1 MTSVLAIFSSLN
13 GEQGNSSKLARA
25 YLAAKQKSTD
35 IRLKEVDLSV
45 IDLPHLSDEEMDAWV
60 TAPKARSEAQRAL
73 AALSDE
79 AVAAVS
85 SADEIVI
92 AVPMYNFGI
101 PSSLKAYFDRLARA
115 GVTFKYTENGPVGLL
130 EGKRATILAA
140 RGGVYQGTEFDTQS
154 AYLKHFLNFIGI
166 VDVEF
171 VYAEGLAMGEEQ
183 ASESFSVANKKIMEL
198 TR

>member
-25 YLAAKQKSTD
+25 YLAAKQKRTEISLQE
-35 IRLKEVDLSV
+35 IDLSV
-45 IDLPHLSDEEMDAWV
+45 IDLPHLTSEEMNAWM
-60 TAPKARSEAQRAL
+60 TDPKERSEAQNAL
-73 AALSDE
+73 AALSDD

-85 SADEIVI
+85 NADEIVI

-115 GVTFKYTENGPVGLL
+115 GVTFTYTENGPIGLL
-130 EGKRATILAA
+130 KGKRATILAA
-140 RGGVYQGTEFDTQS
+140 RGGVYQGTELDTQS
-154 AYLKHFLNFIGI
+154 AYIKHFLNFIGI
-166 VDVEF
+166 ADVEF
-171 VYAEGLAMGEEQ
+171 VYAEGLAMGEDN
-183 ASESFSVANKKIMEL
+183 ASESFSIANDKIIEL

>member
-13 GEQGNSSKLARA
+13 GEQGNSSKIARA
-25 YLAAKQKSTD
+25 YLTAKQKSKAID
-35 IRLKEVDLSV
+35 LKEVDLSV
-45 IDLPHLSDEEMDAWV
+45 TDLPHLSSEEMNAWM
-60 TAPKARSEAQRAL
+60 TEPQARSEEQIAL

-85 SADEIVI
+85 SVDEIVI

-130 EGKRATILAA
+130 QGKRATIFAA

-154 AYLKHFLNFIGI
+154 AYIKHFLNFIGI

-171 VYAEGLAMGEEQ
+171 VYAEGLAMGEEK
-183 ASESFSVANKKIMEL
+183 ASESFSLTNEKIIEL

>member
-13 GEQGNSSKLARA
+13 GEQGNSSKLART

-35 IRLKEVDLSV
+35 ISLKEVSLS
-45 IDLPHLSDEEMDAWV
+45 DGALPHLSSEEMNAWM
-60 TAPKARSEAQRAL
+60 TTPNKRSEAQRIL
-73 AALSDE
+73 AALSDD
-79 AVAAVS
+79 AVAAIS
-85 SADEIVI
+85 NADEIVI

-115 GVTFKYTENGPVGLL
+115 GITFKYTDKGPVGLL
-130 EGKRATILAA
+130 EGKRATIFAA

-154 AYLKHFLNFIGI
+154 TYIKHFLNFIGI
-166 VDVEF
+166 TDIEF

-183 ASESFSVANKKIMEL
+183 ASNSFSLANEKIIEL
-198 TR
+198 TK

>member
-13 GEQGNSSKLARA
+13 GEQGNSSKLART

-35 IRLKEVDLSV
+35 ISLKEVSLS
-45 IDLPHLSDEEMDAWV
+45 DGALPHLSSEEMNAWM
-60 TAPKARSEAQRAL
+60 TTPNERSEAQRTL
-73 AALSDE
+73 AALSDD
-79 AVAAVS
+79 AVAAIS
-85 SADEIVI
+85 NADEIVI

-115 GVTFKYTENGPVGLL
+115 GITFKYTDTGPVGLL

-154 AYLKHFLNFIGI
+154 TYIKHFLNFIGI
-166 VDVEF
+166 TDIEF
-171 VYAEGLAMGEEQ
+171 VYAEGLAMGEEK
-183 ASESFSVANKKIMEL
+183 ASNSFSLANEKIIEL
-198 TR
+198 TQ